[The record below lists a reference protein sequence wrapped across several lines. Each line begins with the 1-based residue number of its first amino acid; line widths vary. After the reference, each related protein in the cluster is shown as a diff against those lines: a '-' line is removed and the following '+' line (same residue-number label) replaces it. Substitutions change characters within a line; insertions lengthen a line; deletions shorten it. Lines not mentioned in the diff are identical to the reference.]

1 MKHSRKARKV
11 ERLKKTKEPIV
22 QENEPKLVEE
32 KIVTARNEQKNFF
45 LRIYD
50 EQYRKLLFIPI
61 LLLLFAIIAIGMNI
75 VQTGDFVNKG
85 VSLKGGIIFTVP
97 TEISITSE
105 EITSILH
112 NQLPNSDV
120 SVRLISEFGV
130 QKGFII
136 EAADITE
143 SELLLTLETRIPNL
157 RDFYSAETIGSSLGD
172 SFFKQTLFAI
182 FVAFIFMG
190 LVVFYYFRSLVP
202 SAAVILA
209 ALSDIIITLAIVD
222 FFGMK
227 LSTAGIA
234 AFLMLIGYSVDTDI
248 LLSTRVL
255 KNKEG
260 TVLSRILSAMKTGLT
275 MTATTLVAITVA
287 LLVTQS
293 EVIRQIMVIL
303 LVGLLVDLVNTWI
316 QNVAIIRIYLDKK
329 GVK

>member
-190 LVVFYYFRSLVP
+190 LVVFYYFRSVVP

-209 ALSDIIITLAIVD
+209 
-222 FFGMK
+222 
-227 LSTAGIA
+227 
-234 AFLMLIGYSVDTDI
+234 
-248 LLSTRVL
+248 VL
-255 KNKEG
+255 FK
-260 TVLSRILSAMKTGLT
+260 
-275 MTATTLVAITVA
+275 
-287 LLVTQS
+287 
-293 EVIRQIMVIL
+293 
-303 LVGLLVDLVNTWI
+303 
-316 QNVAIIRIYLDKK
+316 
-329 GVK
+329 